1 MNLRPFGPEP
11 NTLPNCATPRN
22 GANKGTRTLD
32 LQFTKLLLY
41 QLSYVGTSPAPTL
54 IEYTM
59 RFTIWQGVLRKKC
72 TFFPEEALRARI
84 RRSGRAA
91 CRAKSAFSRSIRG
104 DCSGSSRCR
113 KKYCRSRTNSSPNCR
128 SRWSQRSCRSSSAC
142 CFRSARRRIG
152 GRCSTR
158 ATDRSSRRNNSWS
171 RSRRW
176 SWCGCSRR
184 GR

>member
-59 RFTIWQGVLRKKC
+59 HFTIWQGVLRKKY
-72 TFFPEEALRARI
+72 TFFPKEALRTQI

-91 CRAKSAFSRSIRG
+91 CRVKSAFSRSIRS

-113 KKYCRSRTNSSPNCR
+113 KRYCRSRTNSSRSSR
-128 SRWSQRSCRSSSAC
+128 SRKSFRSSSPC
-142 CFRSARRRIG
+142 CIRSAH
-152 GRCSTR
+152 RCICGSYSTR
-158 ATDRSSRRNNSWS
+158 ATDRSSCRSNSWS